1 MNTQMTKPEQQ
12 VRNLVDELGLHLYED
27 EITTTV
33 EYFVDDECFQ
43 FVVET
48 VDYETGSPLRG
59 KRMTDTWRDLLERIE
74 SAFINA

>member
-12 VRNLVDELGLHLYED
+12 VRNLVAALGLHLFED

-33 EYFVDDECFQ
+33 EYFVDGECFQ

-48 VDYETGSPLRG
+48 VDYETELPLRG
-59 KRMTDTWRDLLERIE
+59 KRMTDTWRDLLERIQ
-74 SAFINA
+74 STFINQ